1 MKRGSTMKKF
11 INKKYF
17 TLSIL
22 LACLSGLE
30 LPFGTWSYSEIFAL
44 ITEKNIP
51 NTIKMITIITA
62 AQVLLVVIKY
72 LNTRMLNRN
81 IACFN
86 QNVREYLMKSNF
98 IEISEN
104 NVSKQISFL
113 SNDLNLIEE
122 NYFKQLFQ
130 LISMIVTIIG
140 TLIIA
145 VGNSFLLTLV
155 FISFAIFSSIIPK
168 FFSKKTAQ
176 QSNNWSTSTGTYITF
191 MSDFLKNIRTVLN
204 YNALDTFIKKG
215 QKIITQSTE
224 NKRLRDNTIAKSNFW
239 VNIFVYSFSFLP
251 IGVGIIMVIK
261 GMLTLA
267 SFVAVQY
274 SSTWIINSF
283 YSINSCRNQMSSA
296 KPMIDKL
303 SSFKPEKFNTDV
315 SNSNLDTLILNNI
328 SFGYKAEELVLD
340 KVNLEIKKGDKLLL
354 TGKSGQGKSTLLN
367 LLTGRLKPTNGNIL
381 INGLSN
387 KSFTFSEVQQT
398 SQIFNDTLLFN
409 LTLGKKFSDSKIAEA
424 IKKAGL
430 LPYVK
435 RYGLNAII
443 EENGKN
449 LSGGEKK
456 RIELARAFLYERDF
470 LIVDEGTA
478 SLDPT
483 TANQIH
489 EMFLNSPLTVVEID
503 HHIPPKIMHLFD
515 HHYELHNQQ
524 LERIF

>member
-1 MKRGSTMKKF
+1 
-11 INKKYF
+11 
-17 TLSIL
+17 
-22 LACLSGLE
+22 
-30 LPFGTWSYSEIFAL
+30 
-44 ITEKNIP
+44 
-51 NTIKMITIITA
+51 
-62 AQVLLVVIKY
+62 
-72 LNTRMLNRN
+72 
-81 IACFN
+81 
-86 QNVREYLMKSNF
+86 
-98 IEISEN
+98 
-104 NVSKQISFL
+104 
-113 SNDLNLIEE
+113 
-122 NYFKQLFQ
+122 
-130 LISMIVTIIG
+130 
-140 TLIIA
+140 
-145 VGNSFLLTLV
+145 
-155 FISFAIFSSIIPK
+155 
-168 FFSKKTAQ
+168 
-176 QSNNWSTSTGTYITF
+176 
-191 MSDFLKNIRTVLN
+191 
-204 YNALDTFIKKG
+204 
-215 QKIITQSTE
+215 
-224 NKRLRDNTIAKSNFW
+224 
-239 VNIFVYSFSFLP
+239 
-251 IGVGIIMVIK
+251 
-261 GMLTLA
+261 
-267 SFVAVQY
+267 
-274 SSTWIINSF
+274 
-283 YSINSCRNQMSSA
+283 MSSA

-303 SSFKPEKFNTDV
+303 NSFKPEKFNTDV
-315 SNSNLDTLILNNI
+315 SNSNVDTLILNNI
-328 SFGYKAEELVLD
+328 SFGYKAEELILD

>member
-1 MKRGSTMKKF
+1 MKKF

-22 LACLSGLE
+22 LSCLSGLE
-30 LPFGTWSYSEIFAL
+30 LPFGTWSYSEIFSL

-51 NTIKMITIITA
+51 NTIRMVAVITI
-62 AQVLLVVIKY
+62 AQILLVIIKY
-72 LNTRMLNRN
+72 LNTRVLNRN

-86 QNVREYLMKSNF
+86 QNVREFLMKSNF

-122 NYFKQLFQ
+122 NYLKQLFQ
-130 LISMIVTIIG
+130 LISMIVTIVG
-140 TLIIA
+140 TSIVA

-239 VNIFVYSFSFLP
+239 VNIFVYSFDFLP
-251 IGVGIIMVIK
+251 IGIGIIMVIK

-303 SSFKPEKFNTDV
+303 LSFKP
-315 SNSNLDTLILNNI
+315 
-328 SFGYKAEELVLD
+328 GELVLD
-340 KVNLEIKKGDKLLL
+340 KINLKIKRGDKLLL

-367 LLTGRLKPTNGNIL
+367 LLTGQLKPTKGNVLVNGMTNQ
-381 INGLSN
+381 NY
-387 KSFTFSEVQQT
+387 TFSEVQQT

-409 LTLGKKFSDSKIAEA
+409 LTLGKKFDDFKITEA

-430 LPYVK
+430 LPYVN
-435 RYGLNAII
+435 RYGLNTII
-443 EENGKN
+443 EENGNN

-456 RIELARAFLYERDF
+456 
-470 LIVDEGTA
+470 
-478 SLDPT
+478 
-483 TANQIH
+483 
-489 EMFLNSPLTVVEID
+489 
-503 HHIPPKIMHLFD
+503 
-515 HHYELHNQQ
+515 
-524 LERIF
+524 